1 MAVRQTYLFDE
12 GPDGASPAISGDI
25 IEVNGATYTGG
36 SKDGPFALL
45 GSGVGTQYIGIAN
58 SGTINHSGSVYV
70 KPGGQPTGSNRFV
83 NITTSQLAI
92 VVAIRIHSD
101 GHFDVTNGATRAGV
115 TSFSWVADQW
125 YRVDWQ
131 FNQTVQASPVFT
143 VRFFVD
149 PDATVPNETLSFTGS
164 GAPGNMSRWRIGL
177 FSSAGASAAVTL
189 DTFRVADGL
198 EWIGPY
204 SSSSL
209 TGKGKVWD
217 AASSTWKTFTP
228 KAYSGGVAVPAKAK
242 VWDAG
247 TGTWKVTKS

>member
-12 GPDGASPAISGDI
+12 GPDGASPTVSGDV
-25 IEVNGATYTGG
+25 IEVSGAVYTTA
-36 SKDGPFALL
+36 SKSGPFALL
-45 GSGVGTQYIGIAN
+45 GEGVGTRYIGIAN
-58 SGTINHSGSVYV
+58 SGAVNHSGSIYV

-83 NITTSQLAI
+83 NITTSLLSI
-92 VVAIRIHSD
+92 IVAIRIHSD
-101 GHFDVTNGATRAGV
+101 GHFDVTNGATRVAV
-115 TSFSWVADQW
+115 TNFSWVADQW

-131 FNQTVQASPVFT
+131 FDQTVQTSPVFT

-149 PDATVPNETLSFTGS
+149 PDATVPTETLSFTAS
-164 GAPGNMSRWRIGL
+164 GAAANMARWRIGL

-204 SSSSL
+204 VAL

-217 AASSTWKTFTP
+217 ATSSSWKVFTP
-228 KAYSGGVAVPAKAK
+228 TAYSGGLPVQAKAK
-242 VWDAG
+242 VWDAAS
-247 TGTWKVTKS
+247 GTWKITNP

>member
-12 GPDGASPAISGDI
+12 GPDGASPAISGDV
-25 IEVNGATYTGG
+25 IEVSGAVYTTG

-45 GSGVGTQYIGIAN
+45 GSGVGTRYIGIAN
-58 SGTINHSGSVYV
+58 SGAVTHSGSVYV

-83 NITTSQLAI
+83 NITTSLLSI
-92 VVAIRIHSD
+92 IVAIRVHSD
-101 GHFDVTNGATRAGV
+101 GHFDVTNGSTRAGV
-115 TSFSWVADQW
+115 TTFSWVADQW

-131 FNQTVQASPVFT
+131 FDQTVQASPVFT

-149 PDATVPNETLSFTGS
+149 PDATVPNETLSFTAS
-164 GAPGNMSRWRIGL
+164 GAPANMARWRIGL

-204 SSSSL
+204 TASSL

-217 AASSTWKTFTP
+217 ANSSSWKVFTP
-228 KAYSGGVAVPAKAK
+228 KAYAGGIAAPAKAK
-242 VWDAG
+242 VWDA
-247 TGTWKVTKS
+247 TSGTWKVTNP